1 MTGYFKDTLK
11 VVNVILGIEGS
22 FTCEDAQRELAKHSV
37 NIEPLLVKKALT
49 QLCENGYL
57 KEIDK
62 RYTVVSATKRGV
74 RKETS
79 KYWKDT
85 RPIPMSQFSMDPRDE
100 AMREMYTKL
109 R

>member
-11 VVNVILGIEGS
+11 VVNIILEMEGS
-22 FTCEDAQRELAKHSV
+22 FTCDDAQRELAKHSV
-37 NIEPLLVKKALT
+37 NMEPLLVKKALT

-62 RYTVVSATKRGV
+62 RYTVATKRGV
-74 RKETS
+74 RKEPS
-79 KYWKDT
+79 KYWKDA
-85 RPIPMSQFSMDPRDE
+85 RPIPMSQFSIDPRDE
-100 AMREMYTKL
+100 IMREMYTKL